1 MSILNYQNWPNNSAN
16 EQYTVLKEVLDRAP
30 A

>member
-1 MSILNYQNWPNNSAN
+1 MSILNYQNYPNNSGN
-16 EQYTVLKEVLDRAP
+16 EQYIALKEVLDRAP